1 VFLSRC
7 PFVFEDMGE
16 PLELSLKASFTSL
29 PVTSRAMAPF
39 EDSFA
44 PAAHEDS
51 GVLSIAPLM
60 LTRLLGR
67 MPLSLSY
74 GRCFLDKS
82 TFNLN
87 RQEAYM
93 MVPSSSEEDDWDD

>member
-1 VFLSRC
+1 
-7 PFVFEDMGE
+7 MGE
-16 PLELSLKASFTSL
+16 PFELSLEAAFTS
-29 PVTSRAMAPF
+29 PPMNPSAMARL
-39 EDSFA
+39 EDSLA
-44 PAAHEDS
+44 PTAHEDS